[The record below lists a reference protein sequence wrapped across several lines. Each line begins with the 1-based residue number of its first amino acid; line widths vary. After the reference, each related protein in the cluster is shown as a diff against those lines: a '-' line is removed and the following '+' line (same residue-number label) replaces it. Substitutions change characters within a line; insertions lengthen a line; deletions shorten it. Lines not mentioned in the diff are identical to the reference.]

1 VSKTV
6 NTKLYEEG
14 EKSKAICSSCQQLV
28 TSTFA
33 RRDVP
38 FSDGNGEVKNI
49 LVSVCDL
56 CDQVVAIPAQST
68 PAIREARQK
77 VVKPIEAQLPAI
89 YLDMLD
95 LAAFTIDSTN
105 STEFR
110 KVLMVF
116 YLHRFASGE
125 YPRERLLK
133 AHRTAV
139 ERFKEERGAARRRL
153 SMKVSLRIADD
164 IKTLV
169 DNTSMSQTEVIK
181 SVIYQ
186 IQTDVVEARKPALL
200 KELSALS
207 AISA

>member
-1 VSKTV
+1 M

-14 EKSKAICSSCQQLV
+14 EKSKAICSSCQQIV
-28 TSTFA
+28 TSAFA

-139 ERFKEERGAARRRL
+139 ERFK
-153 SMKVSLRIADD
+153 VSLRIADD

>member
-1 VSKTV
+1 M

-14 EKSKAICSSCQQLV
+14 EKSKAICETCDQIV
-28 TSTFA
+28 TTTFV

-38 FSDGNGEVKNI
+38 FSDGNGEAKNI

-56 CDQVVAIPAQST
+56 CDEMVAVPAQST
-68 PAIREARQK
+68 PAIRETRLK
-77 VVKPIEAQLPAI
+77 IVKAVEAQLPAI

-95 LAAFTIDSTN
+95 LAAYTIDSAS

-125 YPRERLLK
+125 YPRERLLR
-133 AHRTAV
+133 AHRAGM

-153 SMKVSLRIADD
+153 SMKVTPRIAEDIQTLIDD
-164 IKTLV
+164 
-169 DNTSMSQTEVIK
+169 TSMSQTEVIK

-186 IQTDVVEARKPALL
+186 IQADVVQARKPALM

-207 AISA
+207 VIPA

>member
-1 VSKTV
+1 M

-14 EKSKAICSSCQQLV
+14 EKSKAICETCDQIV
-28 TSTFA
+28 TTTFV

-38 FSDGNGEVKNI
+38 FSDGNGEAKNI

-56 CDQVVAIPAQST
+56 CDEMVAVPAQST
-68 PAIREARQK
+68 PAIRETRLK
-77 VVKPIEAQLPAI
+77 IVKAVEAQLPAI

-95 LAAFTIDSTN
+95 LAAYTIDSAS

-125 YPRERLLK
+125 YPRERLLR
-133 AHRTAV
+133 AHRAAI
-139 ERFKEERGAARRRL
+139 ERFKEERGATRRRL
-153 SMKVSLRIADD
+153 SMKVMPPIAEDIQTLIDD
-164 IKTLV
+164 
-169 DNTSMSQTEVIK
+169 TSMSQTEVIK

-186 IQTDVVEARKPALL
+186 IQADVVQARKPALM

-207 AISA
+207 VISA

>member
-1 VSKTV
+1 MH
-6 NTKLYEEG
+6 TKLYDEG
-14 EKSKAICSSCQQLV
+14 EKSKAICEGCRQLV
-28 TSTFA
+28 NTTFS

-38 FSDGNGEVKNI
+38 FSDGKGEAKNI
-49 LVSVCDL
+49 LAAVCDL
-56 CDQVVAIPAQST
+56 CDEVVAIPAQST

-77 VVKPIEAQLPAI
+77 EVKAIEAHLPAI

-95 LAAFTIDSTN
+95 LAAYLIDNSS

-110 KVLMVF
+110 KVLMTL

-133 AHRTAV
+133 AHRSAL
-139 ERFKEERGAARRRL
+139 ERFKEQRGAARRRL
-153 SMKVSLRIADD
+153 SMKVSPRIAED
-164 IKTLV
+164 IQSLV
-169 DNTSMSQTEVIK
+169 EDTTMTQTEVIK

-186 IQTDVVEARKPALL
+186 IQVDVIQARKPALMR
-200 KELSALS
+200 ELGALS

>member
-1 VSKTV
+1 M

-14 EKSKAICSSCQQLV
+14 EKSKAICESCQQV
-28 TSTFA
+28 VSSTFA
-33 RRDVP
+33 RRNVP
-38 FSDGNGEVKNI
+38 FSDGKGEVKDI

-68 PAIREARQK
+68 PAIRETRQK
-77 VVKPIEAQLPAI
+77 EVKAIEAQLPAI

-95 LAAFTIDSTN
+95 LAAYTIDSAS

-110 KVLMVF
+110 KVLMIL

-133 AHRTAV
+133 AHRSAV
-139 ERFKEERGAARRRL
+139 ARFKEQRGAARRRL
-153 SMKVSLRIADD
+153 SMKVTPRIAED
-164 IKTLV
+164 IKTLTE
-169 DNTSMSQTEVIK
+169 DTAMNQTEVIK

-186 IQTDVVEARKPALL
+186 IQADVIEARKPALM
-200 KELSALS
+200 KELGAL
-207 AISA
+207 AVISA

>member
-1 VSKTV
+1 M

-14 EKSKAICSSCQQLV
+14 EKSKAICETCDQIV
-28 TSTFA
+28 TTTFV

-38 FSDGNGEVKNI
+38 VSDGNGEAKNI

-56 CDQVVAIPAQST
+56 CDEMVAVPAQST
-68 PAIREARQK
+68 PAIREARLK
-77 VVKPIEAQLPAI
+77 IVKAVEAQLPAI

-95 LAAFTIDSTN
+95 LAAYTIDSAS

-116 YLHRFASGE
+116 YLYRFASGE
-125 YPRERLLK
+125 YPRERLLR
-133 AHRTAV
+133 AHRAGM
-139 ERFKEERGAARRRL
+139 ERFKEERGATRRRL
-153 SMKVSLRIADD
+153 SMKVTPRIAEDIQTLIDD
-164 IKTLV
+164 
-169 DNTSMSQTEVIK
+169 TSMSQTEVIK

-186 IQTDVVEARKPALL
+186 IQADVVQARKPALM

-207 AISA
+207 VISA

>member
-1 VSKTV
+1 M

-14 EKSKAICSSCQQLV
+14 EKSKAICETCDQIV
-28 TSTFA
+28 TTTFV

-38 FSDGNGEVKNI
+38 FSDGNGEAKNI

-56 CDQVVAIPAQST
+56 CDEMVAVPAQST
-68 PAIREARQK
+68 PAIRETRLK
-77 VVKPIEAQLPAI
+77 IVKAVEAQLPAI

-95 LAAFTIDSTN
+95 LAAYTIDSAS

-125 YPRERLLK
+125 YPRERLLR
-133 AHRTAV
+133 AHRAAI
-139 ERFKEERGAARRRL
+139 ERFKEERGATRRRL
-153 SMKVSLRIADD
+153 SMKVMPPIAEDIQTLIDD
-164 IKTLV
+164 
-169 DNTSMSQTEVIK
+169 TSMSQTEVIK

-186 IQTDVVEARKPALL
+186 IQADVVQARKPALM

-207 AISA
+207 VIPA

>member
-1 VSKTV
+1 M

-14 EKSKAICSSCQQLV
+14 EKSKAICETCDQIV
-28 TSTFA
+28 TTTFV

-38 FSDGNGEVKNI
+38 FSDGNGEAKNI

-56 CDQVVAIPAQST
+56 CDEMVAVPAQST
-68 PAIREARQK
+68 PAIREARLK
-77 VVKPIEAQLPAI
+77 IVKAVEAQLPAI

-95 LAAFTIDSTN
+95 LAAYTIDSAS

-125 YPRERLLK
+125 YPRERLLR
-133 AHRTAV
+133 AHRAGM

-153 SMKVSLRIADD
+153 SMKVTPRIAEDIQTLIDD
-164 IKTLV
+164 
-169 DNTSMSQTEVIK
+169 TSMSQTEVIK

-186 IQTDVVEARKPALL
+186 IQADVVQARKPALM

-207 AISA
+207 VISA